1 MKKPNLILIATISI
15 IIVLLNVYL
24 LKVNEAFNVYEG
36 NLDGGRIYYRTY
48 LPKNMKEG
56 TLVILIHGFG
66 GSSEM
71 MNMIGY
77 ALADNGI
84 FTIAYDVPGHGK
96 SLGSLY
102 ENISEAYGDFLKV
115 VDKAKEFGV
124 KASSIAIV
132 GHSMGAGYEQILAK
146 NDSRIKCIILL
157 GAYPN
162 SQVLNKDDRINLLV
176 LNGEN
181 DELVNVK
188 RCLKSFENVTGLENA
203 VVGRMYGSF
212 EKGDAREFYVSG
224 LNDHL
229 TILYSNESV
238 EKVVDWVTKFYCIG
252 KEKIFT
258 LQRLAAY
265 ILVSIFTF
273 TILLPASKIISAKLP
288 EPYDIE
294 KKIEARPTLIY
305 FVTTFLVSPSTV
317 IVQTIFY
324 ATVPLFI
331 LDFVLAFFYTQ
342 IISFIATL
350 YFYKKFFSIGF
361 RELYKKFFRTD
372 KLVNRIILSLTLFT
386 LTYFAYIL
394 MFQNFLNIE
403 LSLHRLN
410 FFLYAI
416 VLILPYTF
424 FNELFY
430 RGLTSLLDKG
440 NMIQTAFQI
449 ALRVVSA
456 ILFYI
461 PIGILLGFSTG
472 MAGYL
477 LIVMYML
484 IILQVSLD
492 LISSTIFIKTRS
504 ITEQVIWTAL
514 IYSAILTSIS
524 PLI

>member
-1 MKKPNLILIATISI
+1 MKKPNIILVATIFI

-36 NLDGGRIYYRTY
+36 NLDCGRIYYRTY

-84 FTIAYDVPGHGK
+84 FAIAYDVPGHGK

-102 ENISEAYGDFLKV
+102 GNISEAYGDFLKA
-115 VDKAKEFGV
+115 VDEAKEFGV
-124 KASSIAIV
+124 KASSIAVV
-132 GHSMGAGYEQILAK
+132 GHSMGAGYAQVLAK

-212 EKGDAREFYVSG
+212 EEGDAREFYVSG
-224 LNDHL
+224 LNDHI
-229 TILYSNESV
+229 TILYSSECV
-238 EKVVDWVTKFYCIG
+238 EKVVDWITKFYGIEH
-252 KEKIFT
+252 EKFFT
-258 LQRLAAY
+258 LQRVVAY
-265 ILVSIFTF
+265 ISVSIFAYAIIF
-273 TILLPASKIISAKLP
+273 PAAKIISSKLP
-288 EPYDIE
+288 EPYNIGKNAE
-294 KKIEARPTLIY
+294 VRPMLIY
-305 FVTTFLVSPSTV
+305 FVTTFLVSPFT
-317 IVQTIFY
+317 ILIQTIFY
-324 ATVPLFI
+324 ATIPLFI

-372 KLVNRIILSLTLFT
+372 KLATRIILSLTLST
-386 LTYFAYIL
+386 LIYFSYIL

-410 FFLYAI
+410 YFLLAT

-440 NMIQTAFQI
+440 NMIKTAFQI
-449 ALRVVSA
+449 ASRVVSV

-461 PIGILLGFSTG
+461 SIGILLGFSTG
-472 MAGYL
+472 MVGYL

-492 LISSTIFIKTRS
+492 LISSTIFIKTHS
-504 ITEQVIWTAL
+504 ITEQVIWTTL